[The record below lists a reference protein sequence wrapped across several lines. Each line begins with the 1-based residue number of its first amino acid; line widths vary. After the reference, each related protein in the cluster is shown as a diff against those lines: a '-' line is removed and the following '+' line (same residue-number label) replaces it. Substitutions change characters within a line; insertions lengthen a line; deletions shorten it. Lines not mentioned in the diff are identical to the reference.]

1 MKTNENRR
9 NITFSNLA
17 EACLTSCRNVLT
29 KIRELKEKIV
39 TEFREQFG
47 APEPLLRLALNE
59 AEALAWETDYPQL
72 VFPVLATEKA
82 QAVARWQVRQ
92 RVVRSGPTAFAF
104 AA

>member
-1 MKTNENRR
+1 MKPNESRR
-9 NITFSNLA
+9 ISTISNIA
-17 EACLTSCRNVLT
+17 AACATSCRSVLA
-29 KIRELKEKIV
+29 KIKDLKERIV
-39 TEFREQFG
+39 GEFREQFG

-92 RVVRSGPTAFAF
+92 RIVHSGPTAFAF

>member
-1 MKTNENRR
+1 MKTNETRR
-9 NITFSNLA
+9 NTFSNVTT
-17 EACLTSCRNVLT
+17 ACVNSCRNVLA
-29 KIRELKEKIV
+29 KIKQLKEKIV
-39 TEFREQFG
+39 AEFREQFG

-72 VFPVLATEKA
+72 VFPLLATEKA
-82 QAVARWQVRQ
+82 HAVARWQVRQ